1 MGLSYA
7 NLLEGFI
14 EYQFFSQYHGP
25 NLNSTAV
32 TLTIASVLL
41 LGCKQVET
49 SDKRNRK

>member
-14 EYQFFSQYHGP
+14 EYHFSVNTTAP